1 VGVLLFA
8 DVCVAILQYVW
19 NDTGCPLQRLFS
31 MFPNG
36 WPGRGLLL
44 LRIANGSFIIHQGVV
59 QLSASQHSSA
69 IVAACGASV
78 AAGALL
84 MLGIWTPIVASFL
97 AILEIG
103 MLMLGTGRSMDTIFC
118 AVIALALAMLGPGVW
133 SVDAAIFG
141 RQRLEFPNE

>member
-1 VGVLLFA
+1 
-8 DVCVAILQYVW
+8 
-19 NDTGCPLQRLFS
+19 

-44 LRIANGSFIIHQGVV
+44 LRIANGTFVIHQGVV
-59 QLSASQHSSA
+59 QLSASQHDSA
-69 IVAACGASV
+69 MFAACAASV

-84 MLGIWTPIVASFL
+84 MLGFWTPIVGGLL
-97 AILEIG
+97 AVLEIV
-103 MLMLGTGRSMDTIFC
+103 MLRLGTNRWEDATLC
-118 AVIALALAMLGPGVW
+118 AVIALAVAMLGPGVW

>member
-1 VGVLLFA
+1 
-8 DVCVAILQYVW
+8 
-19 NDTGCPLQRLFS
+19 

-44 LRIANGSFIIHQGVV
+44 LRIANGSFVIHQGVV

-69 IVAACGASV
+69 ILAACAVSV

-84 MLGIWTPIVASFL
+84 ILGIWTPIVGSLL
-97 AILEIG
+97 AVLEIG
-103 MLMLGTGRSMDTIFC
+103 MMMLGTDRSTDTILW
-118 AVIALALAMLGPGVW
+118 AVIALAVAMLGPGVW